1 MEYCRLL
8 APPFLSIQIE
18 EFGGGRGEKIFVDIL
33 ISFYCCKTIALMI
46 KKKMNMNILVRYVK
60 IATNKFKF
68 VYLYLYYQNIPKVSK
83 KFLYLK

>member
-33 ISFYCCKTIALMI
+33 ISFYFCKTIALMI
-46 KKKMNMNILVRYVK
+46 KKNEYEYSSK
-60 IATNKFKF
+60 IREDSYK
-68 VYLYLYYQNIPKVSK
+68 
-83 KFLYLK
+83 